1 MASMM
6 VEMKERRLVD
16 QMASMMA
23 EMKASML
30 AALRAFLK
38 AGLTGAWLDESKAQ
52 RREDLTECSLVPQLA
67 PH

>member
-1 MASMM
+1 MKAGTKDSKLVDLKVCLTAEQMAL
-6 VEMKERRLVD
+6 RLV
-16 QMASMMA
+16 
-23 EMKASML
+23 
-30 AALRAFLK
+30 ALRVFLK